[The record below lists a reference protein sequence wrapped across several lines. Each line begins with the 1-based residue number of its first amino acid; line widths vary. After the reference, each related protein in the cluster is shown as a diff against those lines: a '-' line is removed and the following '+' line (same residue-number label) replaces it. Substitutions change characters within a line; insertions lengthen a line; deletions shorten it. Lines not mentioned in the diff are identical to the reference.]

1 MVGVWHLIVACAL
14 LLPIVQL
21 KEVLP
26 SIKTTYFPSI
36 PGQLR
41 YFDASSTVLWHDKV
55 QGLVYSSDDEGK
67 SWSPIK
73 GPAAG
78 DAHFMIMHP
87 YDSRQA
93 YVLSKGLQHWRTSNR
108 GKTWQ
113 RFQTPDPPTDRLGSP
128 LDFHADEKHYNYV
141 IFTGKRCQTG
151 FFKSVCHDVAYYTT
165 DGFAS
170 HPTLMLEPVTHCR
183 WAKMTKELAI
193 PEQSMNKV
201 YCIAWDESVQRPRTQ
216 MSKRD
221 TVKNRLFESTD
232 FFQSRQPVVFE
243 DLDNPRGFMELGKSR
258 HFLITAVQDHTPGY
272 GGELRMYV
280 TQDGESWKR
289 ARFPHGQLMH
299 ESAYT
304 VLEGPKY
311 HLIVEVMDAANQNA
325 MLFMSDGTG
334 TNFSLSIPDVQR
346 NQNGYVDYE
355 HLANIE
361 GVAIVNVQS
370 QDKVHRVQ
378 TRITHDEGASWLS
391 LKPPSHDVDGHSIAC
406 NMNNPDQCALHLHA
420 VMSIRNIGR
429 VFSSTA
435 PGLVI
440 GVGSIGDR
448 LRPYEDC
455 DTFLSTDAGVT
466 WTMIAR
472 YPHKHVFGDQGGL
485 LVLAEDA
492 QNVDKLLYSFD
503 YGAKWSTL
511 PLPHPVEPI
520 ALTTVPDGTALK
532 VLLVGSQKRG
542 SVSEDKRH
550 MAVFV
555 DFAPLPKRTCQAK
568 DFERFYPQTPGS
580 TCLFGHKQWYLRR
593 KSLADCFVRE
603 KFHEPQGKEEPCICT
618 QADYECDVGFERSK
632 GQCVPSKPI
641 EIPPGACSRGQTT
654 FQGPSGYRRIPG
666 NTCELPRNSNLE
678 APVQRPCSEGEPA
691 KGSVS
696 HTRFDFPAP
705 VIEVLHFHASPHI
718 LARLQDGQLFQSA
731 DDGST
736 WHTVGLNVDGHIHDV
751 ALRLISHP
759 YERQQAFVITST
771 TRVHFTADGGV
782 TWSWFTVPLPPN
794 MFGLEP
800 LSFHPHHPSWLLWTG
815 ARDCEAGKDDCRAEA
830 WYSITD
836 SHETWKRVDSYVKK
850 CTFLPTQQFPGD
862 EKSIICESY
871 APSKSERARN
881 MAQVPVDLVI
891 GRDFYSRKQTVFQN
905 VLGFSVFDRFML
917 IAELAGS
924 PPSLKMH
931 VSLDGY
937 KFAPLTLPPSLQLD
951 HRAYT
956 VLDSLTRAVFLHVT
970 THDTDMVQWGDIV
983 KSNSNGTYYALSL
996 ENVNRDVKGFVDFEK
1011 MLGLDGIALANVVSN
1026 VEEASLSGI
1035 KQLRTMITHND
1046 GGHWKPLDAPATDSH
1061 GSPYSCNEVGCNLHL
1076 HNLLERPDLRVTL
1089 GSPSAT
1095 GFMLA
1100 TGNVG
1105 RSLLPYAQCD
1115 TFLTRDG
1122 GFTWEEVHKD
1132 THKWEYGDHGSIIVL
1147 VDDKH
1152 ATDTLLY
1159 TLDQGLSWNSY
1170 RFGEKVRV
1178 STLDTVPEDTKRKFV
1193 LMGES
1198 QGRSTA
1204 IFLDFTRVLS
1214 RPCVFDTH
1222 DEQRNDFEKW
1232 SPSQQR
1238 EEACLFGSQ
1247 TWFWRRKRDRVCFVG
1262 DALPE
1267 KEVEKKPCTCSVVD
1281 FECEFNHMRDS
1292 SGRCVLY
1299 PGATALPSD
1308 EGDQCSPDN
1317 PDYDGYWY
1325 ERTNVRKIPLS
1336 RCTGGERPDRGRRHV
1351 CKSAPKGHGFFWWLF
1366 FLAMVGALGYLVAQW
1381 WSRQGYQSL
1390 SLDEMHQ
1397 SPAFRNIFEQ
1407 VHLAVQFVGGLF
1419 SLVWANLMN
1428 FASELPWMRDR
1439 LRPERPFSHYHMLS
1453 TDEDAEILQ
1462 DYGSDLEVE

>member
-1 MVGVWHLIVACAL
+1 MFGVWRLIVACAL
-14 LLPIVQL
+14 LLPAVQL
-21 KEVLP
+21 RESKP
-26 SIKTTYFPSI
+26 SIKTSYFPSI

-41 YFDASSTVLWHDKV
+41 YFDASSTVLWHDTTHGV
-55 QGLVYSSDDEGK
+55 VYSSLDEGK
-67 SWSPIK
+67 TWAPIK

-78 DAHFMIMHP
+78 DVRFLIMHP

-93 YVLSKGLQHWRTSNR
+93 YVLSSGLEHWRTSNR
-108 GKTWQ
+108 GQTWQ
-113 RFQTPDPPTDRLGSP
+113 RFQTPDPPTDRLSYP

-141 IFTGKRCQTG
+141 IFTGKRCENG

-170 HPTLMLEPVTHCR
+170 HPKLMLEPVVHCR
-183 WAKMTKELAI
+183 WAKMTKELSI
-193 PEQSMNKV
+193 PEQSMNKA
-201 YCIAWDESVQRPRTQ
+201 YCIAWDESVQRGAAQ

-221 TVKNRLFESTD
+221 SLKNRLFESTD
-232 FFQSRQPVVFE
+232 FFQSRKPVVFD
-243 DLDNPRGFMELGKSR
+243 DLENPRGFMELGKSR
-258 HFLITAVQDHTPGY
+258 HFLITALQDNTPGY

-280 TQDGESWKR
+280 TRDGESWKR

-299 ESAYT
+299 ETAYT
-304 VLEGPKY
+304 VLDGPKY
-311 HLIVEVMDAANQNA
+311 HLIVEVLDGSSQNGI
-325 MLFMSDGTG
+325 LFMSDGSG
-334 TNFSLSIPDVQR
+334 TNFSMSIPNVQR
-346 NQNGYVDYE
+346 NQNGFVDYE

-361 GVAIVNVQS
+361 GVAIVNVQL

-378 TRITHDEGASWLS
+378 TRITHDEGASWFALN
-391 LKPPSHDVDGHSIAC
+391 PPSHDVDGHSFGC
-406 NMNNPDQCALHLHA
+406 NTNYPDTCALHLHA
-420 VMSIRNIGR
+420 VTSIRNLGR

-440 GVGSIGDR
+440 GVGSVGDR

-455 DTFLSTDAGVT
+455 DTYLSTDAGVS

-485 LVLAEDA
+485 LVLVQDS
-492 QNVDKLLYSFD
+492 QNVDQLLYSFD
-503 YGAKWSTL
+503 YGATWSTMS
-511 PLPHPVEPI
+511 LPHPIEPV

-532 VLLVGSQKRG
+532 VLLIGSQKRG

-550 MAVFV
+550 MSVFV
-555 DFAPLPKRTCQAK
+555 DFANLNKRTCQAK
-568 DFERFYPQTPGS
+568 DFEKFYPQTPGS
-580 TCLFGHKQWYLRR
+580 KCLFGHKQWFLRR
-593 KSLADCFVRE
+593 KALADCFVRE
-603 KFHEPQGKEEPCICT
+603 KFHEPQGKEEPCTCT
-618 QADYECDVGFERSK
+618 QADYECDIGFERK
-632 GQCVPSKPI
+632 KDQCIPSKPI
-641 EIPPGACSRGQTT
+641 EIPPGACSRGQST
-654 FQGPSGYRRIPG
+654 FMGPSGYRRIPG
-666 NTCELPRNSNLE
+666 NTCEAPRDGSLD
-678 APVQRPCSEGEPA
+678 ALVQRPCSEGEPA
-691 KGSVS
+691 QGSVS
-696 HTRFDFPAP
+696 HSRFDFPAP
-705 VIEVLHFHASPHI
+705 VVEVLHFRVSPHI
-718 LARLQDGQLFQSA
+718 LARLRDGQLFQSA

-736 WHTVGLNVDGHIHDV
+736 WHRVGLTVDGRVADV
-751 ALRLISHP
+751 ALRLIAHP
-759 YERQQAFVITST
+759 YENQKAFVITSN
-771 TRVHFTADGGV
+771 TRVHFTANGGV

-794 MFGLEP
+794 MLGLDP
-800 LSFHPHHPSWLLWTG
+800 LGFHPEHPSWLLWTG
-815 ARDCEAGKDDCRAEA
+815 ARD
-830 WYSITD
+830 YMT
-836 SHETWKRVDSYVKK
+836 
-850 CTFLPTQQFPGD
+850 
-862 EKSIICESY
+862 
-871 APSKSERARN
+871 
-881 MAQVPVDLVI
+881 
-891 GRDFYSRKQTVFQN
+891 
-905 VLGFSVFDRFML
+905 
-917 IAELAGS
+917 
-924 PPSLKMH
+924 
-931 VSLDGY
+931 
-937 KFAPLTLPPSLQLD
+937 
-951 HRAYT
+951 
-956 VLDSLTRAVFLHVT
+956 
-970 THDTDMVQWGDIV
+970 QWGDIV

-1026 VEEASLSGI
+1026 IEEASLSGV

-1046 GGHWKPLDAPATDSH
+1046 GGHWKPLDAPAVDSH
-1061 GSPYSCNEVGCNLHL
+1061 GSPYACNQVGCNLHL

-1132 THKWEYGDHGSIIVL
+1132 TFKWEFGDHGSIIVL

-1152 ATDTLLY
+1152 ATDSLLY

-1204 IFLDFTRVLS
+1204 IFLDFTRVLN
-1214 RPCVFDTH
+1214 RPCVFDTKN
-1222 DEQRNDFEKW
+1222 EQRNDFEKW

-1247 TWFWRRKRDRVCFVG
+1247 TWFWRRKRDRVCYVG
-1262 DALPE
+1262 QALPE
-1267 KEVEKKPCTCSVVD
+1267 HEMERKPCACSDAD
-1281 FECEFNHMRDS
+1281 FECEFNHYRDS
-1292 SGRCVLY
+1292 HGNCVLY
-1299 PGATALPSD
+1299 PGMTTLPSD

-1351 CKSAPKGHGFFWWLF
+1351 CKAAPKGHSFLWVFFVLIVACV
-1366 FLAMVGALGYLVAQW
+1366 LVYSVAQW
-1381 WSRQGYQSL
+1381 WLRQGYQAL
-1390 SLDEMHQ
+1390 SLDEFHQ
-1397 SPAFRNIFEQ
+1397 SQTLRNVSEHF
-1407 VHLAVQFVGGLF
+1407 HLAAQFVGGLF

-1428 FASELPWMRDR
+1428 FVNELPWMRGRIRSD
-1439 LRPERPFSHYHMLS
+1439 RPFSNYHILS

-1462 DYGSDLEVE
+1462 DYGSDLDVE